1 MQQWKEDGQP
11 PEALGF
17 LFQPYKYDS
26 IKTGHCHFALG
37 LWDGMACACN
47 SIIHQ
52 DPEIGDPD
60 LWSAHLSQPPDGVR
74 RLVSASECLSQ
85 SNL

>member
-1 MQQWKEDGQP
+1 MKSRWAGP
-11 PEALGF
+11 PRALGF
-17 LFQPYKYDS
+17 LFHPYKYVS
-26 IKTGHCHFALG
+26 IEMGHCPFALG

-52 DPEIGDPD
+52 DPETGDPEP
-60 LWSAHLSQPPDGVR
+60 WSTRLSEPPDGVR
-74 RLVSASECLSQ
+74 HLVSASECLSQ

>member
-1 MQQWKEDGQP
+1 MGRP

-17 LFQPYKYDS
+17 LFHPYKYVS
-26 IKTGHCHFALG
+26 IEMGHHPLALG
-37 LWDGMACACN
+37 LWDGRACACN
-47 SIIHQ
+47 STIHQ
-52 DPEIGDPD
+52 DPEAGDPEPR
-60 LWSAHLSQPPDGVR
+60 STHLSQPPDGVH